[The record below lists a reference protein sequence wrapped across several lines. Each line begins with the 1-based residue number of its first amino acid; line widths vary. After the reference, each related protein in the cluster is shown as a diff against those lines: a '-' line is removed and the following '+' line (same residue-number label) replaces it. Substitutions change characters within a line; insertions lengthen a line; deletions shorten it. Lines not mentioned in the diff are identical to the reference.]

1 MGGVGR
7 ESARMKSVLISIR
20 PCWCNLIASGQK
32 TLEIRKSRPKI
43 ETPFKCFIYCTKET
57 HGYPGIVSGNVIGEF
72 VCDSI
77 KGIDVPYPAF
87 RDRLDKSILEQS
99 CVEYYPLHRYA
110 YHDNV
115 YGWHISELKIYDK
128 PKGLLEA
135 FRIAR
140 PPQSWRYVEGGIC
153 GEV

>member
-1 MGGVGR
+1 
-7 ESARMKSVLISIR
+7 MKSVLMSIR
-20 PCWCNLIASGQK
+20 PCWCNLIANGQK

-43 ETPFKCFIYCTKET
+43 ETPFKCFIYCTKES
-57 HGYPGIVSGNVIGEF
+57 HRYPGIVSGRIIGEF

-77 KGIDVPYPAF
+77 KCIDVPYPAF

-115 YGWHISELKIYDK
+115 YGWHISELKIYDN

-135 FRIAR
+135 FGIAR
-140 PPQSWRYVEGGIC
+140 PPQSWRYVEGEIC
-153 GEV
+153 NDRP